1 MTSQQL
7 NLQCFE
13 VNMIQEN
20 CYVVWDETREAVM
33 IDCGAFYPEERQALK
48 NFVHD
53 KGLTLKRLLN
63 THAHFDHIFGAQFVY
78 DEWGVAIEICKAERD
93 TYEQSVRQMQQ
104 FMHRSL
110 PLTLPPVAATFSDG
124 DELPFGQCA
133 LQVIATPGHTPGGVC
148 FYAEPQH
155 LLFSGDS
162 LFHGAI
168 GRCDLPG
175 GDEPT
180 LITALQQR
188 VLTLPDEVV
197 VYPGHGEPTTVG
209 EERLRNPYL
218 QY

>member
-1 MTSQQL
+1 M
-7 NLQCFE
+7 
-13 VNMIQEN
+13 
-20 CYVVWDETREAVM
+20 
-33 IDCGAFYPEERQALK
+33 
-48 NFVHD
+48 
-53 KGLTLKRLLN
+53 
-63 THAHFDHIFGAQFVY
+63 Y
-78 DEWGVAIEICKAERD
+78 DEWGVAIEISKAERD

-104 FMHRSL
+104 FMHRSF

-124 DELPFGQCA
+124 DVLPFGQCA

-188 VLTLPDEVV
+188 VLSLPDEVV

>member
-93 TYEQSVRQMQQ
+93 TYEQSVK
-104 FMHRSL
+104 
-110 PLTLPPVAATFSDG
+110 
-124 DELPFGQCA
+124 
-133 LQVIATPGHTPGGVC
+133 
-148 FYAEPQH
+148 
-155 LLFSGDS
+155 
-162 LFHGAI
+162 
-168 GRCDLPG
+168 
-175 GDEPT
+175 
-180 LITALQQR
+180 
-188 VLTLPDEVV
+188 
-197 VYPGHGEPTTVG
+197 
-209 EERLRNPYL
+209 
-218 QY
+218 